1 MACVRLPKTLPPSLT
16 TPTAPTRWVWP
27 SRYDALDRLE
37 REVVEDVAAAI
48 LAAKVARRDA
58 SDAIPG
64 PRTGSPAPAAGAALP
79 A

>member
-1 MACVRLPKTLPPSLT
+1 MRRTPPRYDG
-16 TPTAPTRWVWP
+16 PAPQPWVWP
-27 SRYDALDRLE
+27 RRYDALDRIE
-37 REVVEDVAAAI
+37 RELVEDVAAAI